1 MDRLLYVAMSGASR
15 TLQAQATI
23 SHNIA
28 NASTAGFKAAL
39 VHSEAAPVAGPGLQT
54 RVHAQA
60 TAGGFDAS
68 AGQLQHTGQ
77 PLDLALRPGMWL
89 AVQAADGS
97 EAYTRAG
104 DLQLD
109 PLGQLQTRAGQA
121 VLGTGGAV
129 GVPPAQ
135 SIAVGA
141 DGTLSIVPLG
151 LGGGVAVEVDTLRV
165 VAEPPGGLQRGPDG
179 LFRPAIAD
187 EAVAPPAGAGD
198 LLLSGALEASNVNV
212 AGALVEM
219 IAQQRQFETQVQ
231 LMKKADENAQRTAEL
246 LRLR

>member
-135 SIAVGA
+135 SITVGA

-165 VAEPPGGLQRGPDG
+165 VAEPPGGLERGADG

-187 EAVAPPAGAGD
+187 EAVAPAGPGD